1 MNSLDMSGEFF
12 FSGETTVN
20 VDIPGTTDVQA
31 SLRYSASKLL
41 SSSSLAFRTA
51 AVFRSSPLRSVE
63 RTSWDNSSIL
73 RSTMFLPA
81 PLANQKRSPASAPLA
96 RLMVWTL

>member
-1 MNSLDMSGEFF
+1 
-12 FSGETTVN
+12 
-20 VDIPGTTDVQA
+20 
-31 SLRYSASKLL
+31 
-41 SSSSLAFRTA
+41 
-51 AVFRSSPLRSVE
+51 VFRSSPLRSVE